1 MVEPNRFVHT
11 IVLILSFSAEL
22 GSDILTFLNVV
33 NNFKFVVIMIL
44 DEIYCTYNKQLKY

>member
-22 GSDILTFLNVV
+22 VISDILTFLNVV

-44 DEIYCTYNKQLKY
+44 DEIYCTYNK